1 MVARLCSVCT
11 LVSVWDAAG
20 LISLA
25 QKNTKSYGEVSGSEY
40 SGTGGWLPYH
50 TDYDGTKG
58 IAGTGDN
65 GMVCVVKQICMVE
78 RQPFRFQHGAYP
90 ALATL

>member
-25 QKNTKSYGEVSGSEY
+25 QKIEPQCIMLSY
-40 SGTGGWLPYH
+40 TARR
-50 TDYDGTKG
+50 T
-58 IAGTGDN
+58 
-65 GMVCVVKQICMVE
+65 CVVANGA
-78 RQPFRFQHGAYP
+78 RQLRPIIHKPPLPHAQNSAV
-90 ALATL
+90 AWLAGDPLEAVQGKLYGIELRESSK